1 MSRNRQLFPTGT
13 VHPCKC
19 CGIVFTVEASP
30 NRTGEFCSTKC
41 AHTFAG
47 RKPRPK
53 ATKAWRNAE
62 RERKRAE
69 DEADRAAAEERKVAE
84 ILARIQ
90 RKSEE
95 AGAREKKLE
104 EKRRLRDEKIWR
116 EDLEAILKS
125 EAENIEA
132 DLALESLR
140 GCQAQL
146 AEEARHAPRPVRF
159 WRRK

>member
-69 DEADRAAAEERKVAE
+69 DEADRAAAE
-84 ILARIQ
+84 ARIANCLA
-90 RKSEE
+90 E
-95 AGAREKKLE
+95 AAAREKKRRKEEWIARERAWKEQVEWVQASELHNLE
-104 EKRRLRDEKIWR
+104 IRLER
-116 EDLEAILKS
+116 
-125 EAENIEA
+125 
-132 DLALESLR
+132 
-140 GCQAQL
+140 
-146 AEEARHAPRPVRF
+146 EARARGPAGEPCPTGI
-159 WRRK
+159 WTKKK